1 MTFFDSLDNMK
12 GYLYLSFKIKS
23 CYDFME
29 LPQVYS
35 AVSYLLLN
43 SSRTDLN
50 GRYFCIAPTSC
61 GEFQFKRM
69 EVIYGRYQ

>member
-1 MTFFDSLDNMK
+1 MTLLDSLDNMK

-29 LPQVYS
+29 LPQVPSRILIFYM
-35 AVSYLLLN
+35 N

-50 GRYFCIAPTSC
+50 GRFFRYAPTSW
-61 GEFQFKRM
+61 GEF
-69 EVIYGRYQ
+69 